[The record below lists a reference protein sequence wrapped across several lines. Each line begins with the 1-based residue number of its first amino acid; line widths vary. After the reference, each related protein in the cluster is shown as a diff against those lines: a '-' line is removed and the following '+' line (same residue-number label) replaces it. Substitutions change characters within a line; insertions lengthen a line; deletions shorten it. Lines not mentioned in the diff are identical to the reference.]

1 MEMGASRETD
11 TPPMLEISCPEY
23 FCTSIGRIEPAGG
36 NCLRIYMC
44 VRRGSVLEPMYS
56 VVMPIEELAGC
67 ARLALFAAADH
78 HNEMMMMRPSEH

>member
-1 MEMGASRETD
+1 MEMGASWETD

-56 VVMPIEELAGC
+56 VVMPITALSIA
-67 ARLALFAAADH
+67 ARMAMIAAAERH
-78 HNEMMMMRPSEH
+78 TEITLLPLAH

>member
-1 MEMGASRETD
+1 MEMGASWETD